1 MDRIVQKLCVNF
13 LSLPFTAATTSHYPR
28 IVLLSFLSFKHVG
41 NNFQIF
47 GVTALFGMKNA
58 KKLN

>member
-1 MDRIVQKLCVNF
+1 MQKLCVNF